1 MGFAFFF
8 FVAWMAISVFGFMKK
23 RLTLVENT
31 VLLLLIIV
39 ISIHWSWIIFEELKL
54 VEISKEPIN
63 YTTFLIH
70 RSITIPLM
78 VVIAINFVKRS
89 ASMSKALLTA
99 GLSVLL
105 LVVLVLIGRFVG
117 ITHTVHWNLIY
128 DVVYFALLH
137 VIAYFFLKYFHHLG
151 QSEAE
156 RV

>member
-1 MGFAFFF
+1 MR
-8 FVAWMAISVFGFMKK
+8 KQ
-23 RLTLVENT
+23 LTFVENT
-31 VLLLLIIV
+31 VLLLLIMI
-39 ISIHWSWIIFEELKL
+39 ISIHWSWIIFEELKH

-70 RSITIPLM
+70 RSITIPVM
-78 VVIAINFVKRS
+78 VVIAINLVKR
-89 ASMSKALLTA
+89 AATITKALLTA

-105 LVVLVLIGRFVG
+105 HVVLVLVGRFVG
-117 ITHTVHWNLIY
+117 ITHAVHWNLIY

-137 VIAYFFLKYFHHLG
+137 VIAYVFLKYFHHLG